1 VRDGERTELGLLV
14 DAVSE
19 VVEIPADMIEPPPN
33 FGAGVR
39 RDFIRGM
46 GKHGG
51 RFVILLAPD
60 KAFDVEE
67 MAAMC
72 AVAPEAALT

>member
-1 VRDGERTELGLLV
+1 
-14 DAVSE
+14 
-19 VVEIPADMIEPPPN
+19 MIEPPPN

-51 RFVILLAPD
+51 RLVILLEPD

-72 AVAPEAALT
+72 AVDPETALA